1 MDLKSAGN
9 VWDALNDLYKN
20 DKQLYDKFMKK
31 HLNEIN
37 DSKPIK
43 PKYCF
48 CICTNVEKVSIKTS
62 INEYKEKVCDY
73 FIYIYHTKKIKSPIL
88 STDFIENVNNLNFDN
103 IYISTSKVKGE
114 SSKDMYAEAV
124 IHTNIYKNMN
134 NINFKNKIITRI
146 LEIIYNSERAIRNDI
161 VINTNSF
168 HFIDLNYIPKTTH
181 YLNTKYFDNDML
193 NEQPHTNIDETDIKF
208 LNILNEKNKKNNNK
222 EQEKEKD
229 QILIHD
235 SSNDILKDIHPI
247 KTVKNT
253 QINKVDKTK
262 IPKEVKS
269 YQYTIIDRFL
279 HIIMTF
285 NNISYTNLETLK
297 DGNNIYVYVSNKSD
311 ECMAL
316 HFKEKLSDN
325 IKAYFNEALLKLTIS
340 IELLY

>member
-9 VWDALNDLYKN
+9 VWDVLNDLYKN
-20 DKQLYDKFMKK
+20 DKQSYDKFMKK
-31 HLNEIN
+31 HLNDMQ
-37 DSKPIK
+37 DSVAIK
-43 PKYCF
+43 PKFCF

-62 INEYKEKVCDY
+62 INEYKEKLCDY
-73 FIYIYHTKKIKSPIL
+73 FIYIYHTKKIKSSNL
-88 STDFIENVNNLNFDN
+88 SSDFIENADNLNFDD

-146 LEIIYNSERAIRNDI
+146 LQIMYNSEKALRNDI
-161 VINTNSF
+161 IINTNSF
-168 HFIDLNYIPKTTH
+168 RFIDLNYIPKTTH
-181 YLNTKYFDNDML
+181 YLNPKYVDNNLL
-193 NEQPHTNIDETDIKF
+193 NKPTDTNIDETDIKF
-208 LNILNEKNKKNNNK
+208 LNILNEKNKQNNNNK
-222 EQEKEKD
+222 EHEKD
-229 QILIHD
+229 QILLHD
-235 SSNDILKDIHPI
+235 SSNDILKDIHPV

-253 QINKVDKTK
+253 QINKVDKAK

-297 DGNNIYVYVSNKSD
+297 DGNTIYVYVSNKSD
-311 ECMAL
+311 ECMTL
-316 HFKEKLSDN
+316 QFKENLSDN